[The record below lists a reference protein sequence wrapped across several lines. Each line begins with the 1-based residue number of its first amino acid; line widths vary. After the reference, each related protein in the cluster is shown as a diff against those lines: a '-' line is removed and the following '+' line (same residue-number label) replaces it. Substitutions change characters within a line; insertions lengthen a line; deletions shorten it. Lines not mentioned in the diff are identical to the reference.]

1 MKRTAV
7 GLVLLLCLA
16 SMVSAQAWFKGSL
29 DDAVAKAGTEGKKV
43 LIDFFSYG

>member
-1 MKRTAV
+1 MKRTILGLA
-7 GLVLLLCLA
+7 LVLILA
-16 SMVSAQAWFKGSL
+16 STASPQDWFKGSL